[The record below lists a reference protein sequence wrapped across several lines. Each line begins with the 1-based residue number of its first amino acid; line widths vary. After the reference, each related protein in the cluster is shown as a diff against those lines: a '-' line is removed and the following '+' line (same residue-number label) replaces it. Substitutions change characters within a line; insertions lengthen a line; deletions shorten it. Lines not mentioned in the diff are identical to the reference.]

1 MALPLSTRLRV
12 GARLAFSRSLAYVPS
27 TMVRGVRDRYVSSK
41 RPERTPLAAAAA
53 LLRHRPLAPLTEF
66 ELPGNPP
73 LKFAA
78 VESRLARLLYWYGER
93 GYETG
98 ETEWWRRLCQ
108 DSKTIVE
115 IGANIGYY
123 TVQGASAAPGARYTA
138 VEANPESADIVRRNV
153 ALNGLGNVEV
163 ITAAVIDETGVE
175 TVELALP
182 DQERYVAPTG
192 AYLSTGTEGIAGRPA
207 SRTITVPAIS
217 ADGLLAEADLV
228 KLDIE
233 GYEARVLAA
242 ARAHLK
248 ANRPTIV
255 VEVLKQVPQLRQILR
270 DLVADGYL
278 AFAIGE
284 TSLHLLTTAQLE
296 SPDPLPRYGSRDVIL
311 VPAERADRL

>member
-1 MALPLSTRLRV
+1 
-12 GARLAFSRSLAYVPS
+12 
-27 TMVRGVRDRYVSSK
+27 MVRGVRNRYVAAK
-41 RPERTPLAAAAA
+41 RSERTPLAAAAA

-66 ELPGNPP
+66 DLPGNPD

-108 DSKTIVE
+108 GSKSIVE

-123 TVQGASAAPGARYTA
+123 TVQGASAAPKARYTA
-138 VEANPESADIVRRNV
+138 VEANPESADIVRRNI
-153 ALNGLGNVEV
+153 ALNGLDHVEV
-163 ITAAVIDETGVE
+163 ITAAVIDDADVT

-192 AYLSTGTEGIAGRPA
+192 AYLSIGTEGIAGRPA
-207 SRTITVPAIS
+207 SRTITVPAM
-217 ADGLLAEADLV
+217 AAAGLLAEADLI

-242 ARAHLK
+242 AQAHLT

-270 DLVADGYL
+270 DLVADDYL
-278 AFAIGE
+278 ALAIGE
-284 TSLHLLTTAQLE
+284 TSLHLLTTAQLD

-311 VPAERADRL
+311 VPAERAAHL